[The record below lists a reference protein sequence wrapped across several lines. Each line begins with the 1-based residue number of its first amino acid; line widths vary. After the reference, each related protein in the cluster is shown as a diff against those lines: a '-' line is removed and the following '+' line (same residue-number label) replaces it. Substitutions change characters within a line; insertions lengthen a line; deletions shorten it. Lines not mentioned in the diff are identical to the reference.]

1 MSIPS
6 HVVVL
11 VTLPLGVDA
20 GGFARTLVEER
31 LAACVSVSGEIRSV
45 YRWEGQVAEDG
56 ERQLFIK
63 TTSKRLSALLK
74 RVQEIHSHSVP
85 EFLVLPVFEGEQNYL
100 KWISES
106 T

>member
-11 VTLPLGVDA
+11 VTLPLEVDA

-31 LAACVSVSGEIRSV
+31 LAACISVSGEIRSV
-45 YRWEGQVAEDG
+45 YRWEWQVSEDR

-63 TTSKRLSALLK
+63 TTSKRLSALSK
-74 RVQEIHSHSVP
+74 RVQEIHPYSAP
-85 EFLVLPVFEGEQNYL
+85 EFLVLPVFEGEPNYL